1 MRDDTG
7 FVPPGDAARILAA
20 IVESSDDAIIGKD
33 LAGVI
38 VSWNGGAQRMYGYSA
53 HEVIGR
59 PVSLLIPDGYP
70 DELVH
75 ILQRILAG
83 QRVDHY
89 ETRRLTKDGRILDV
103 SLTVSPIRDVSGQ
116 IVGASAIARDITAR
130 KREDLALRTSEARWR
145 AVVESA
151 VDGIVVIDGK
161 GTIESFNP
169 EAERLFGYAERDV
182 IGRNVSMLMPVP
194 DRDDH
199 DQYLAR
205 YLATGV
211 KKIIGMGREVT
222 GRRRDGST
230 FPVHLAVGEMSVGG
244 ERRFTGIVHDL
255 TARVQLEERV
265 REQSSLARIGEM
277 AAVLAHEVKNPL
289 AAVRGAIQVIGG
301 RLPPGNK
308 DAPII
313 KEVLSRLDALNEL
326 MQDLLRFARPP
337 QPRCAPVV
345 IVPLLTMTADLLR
358 QDPSLK
364 DFRVDVTGTAP
375 PVMADAELL
384 KIVFLNLMLNAAH
397 AMEARG
403 MIHAAVTPVGGFCH
417 IAITDSGP
425 GIPPETRH
433 KLFTPFFT
441 TKARGTGLGLS
452 IAKRLV
458 EAHLGSISLDCP
470 PGGGTTVTV
479 RLPATTEK
487 GHLVPV
493 D

>member
-1 MRDDTG
+1 MRDETG
-7 FVPPGDAARILAA
+7 FVAPGDAARILAA

-38 VSWNGGAQRMYGYSA
+38 LSWNGGAQRMYGYSA
-53 HEVIGR
+53 DEVIGR
-59 PVSLLIPDGYP
+59 PVSLLIPDGHP
-70 DELVH
+70 DELGH
-75 ILQRILAG
+75 ILQRIIAG
-83 QRVDHY
+83 QRVEHY
-89 ETRRLTKDGRILDV
+89 ETHRLTKDGRIVDV

-130 KREDLALRTSEARWR
+130 KQEDLALRTSEARWR

-151 VDGIVVIDGK
+151 VDGIIVIDVQGN
-161 GTIESFNP
+161 IESFNP
-169 EAERLFGYAERDV
+169 EAERLFGYAQRDV
-182 IGRNVSMLMPVP
+182 IGRNISMLMPAP
-194 DRDDH
+194 YREEHDR
-199 DQYLAR
+199 YLER

-211 KKIIGMGREVT
+211 KKIIGIGREVT
-222 GRRRDGST
+222 GRRRDGTT
-230 FPVHLAVGEMSVGG
+230 FPLQLSVGEMTVGA
-244 ERRFTGIVHDL
+244 ERRFTGILHDL
-255 TARVQLEERV
+255 SARVQLEERL

-277 AAVLAHEVKNPL
+277 AAALAHEVKNPL

-313 KEVLSRLDALNEL
+313 KEVLSRLDGLNEL

-337 QPRCAPVV
+337 QPRCAPVA
-345 IVPLLTMTADLLR
+345 IVPLLAMTADLLC

-375 PVMADAELL
+375 PLMADAELL
-384 KIVFLNLMLNAAH
+384 KIVFLNLMLNAAQ
-397 AMEARG
+397 AMETRG
-403 MIHAAVTPVGGFCH
+403 MIHAAVTPVGEFCD

-425 GIPPETRH
+425 GIPPEARG

-479 RLPATTEK
+479 RLPASQVSTA
-487 GHLVPV
+487 GLRS
-493 D
+493 